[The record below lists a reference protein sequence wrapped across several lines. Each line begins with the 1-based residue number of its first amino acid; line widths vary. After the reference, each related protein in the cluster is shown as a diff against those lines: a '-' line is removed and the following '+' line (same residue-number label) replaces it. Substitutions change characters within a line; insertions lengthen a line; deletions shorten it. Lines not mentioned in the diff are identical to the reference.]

1 MEAGHLEEQLK
12 TLPAKP
18 GVYLLKGEG
27 GDLLYVGKA
36 TSLYHRVR
44 SYFGTPQALSPK
56 HRKMVARVV
65 EVDFLVTDSEQE
77 ALILE
82 CNLIKRHRPR
92 YNVRLKDDKSYPYL
106 KISFTEDWP
115 RIYITRRLGANGGRY
130 FGPFTSASSVR
141 KTLALLRKLFPFRS
155 CDKKITGTDLRPCLE
170 YNIQRCLGPC
180 IGAVSRE
187 RYDEVVKQVAL
198 FLEGRQEALVRDL
211 RHQMGK
217 AAREL
222 DFEKAASLRDQIEA
236 MERVIEGQRIATT
249 IRGEQD
255 VIAFAQSKNLAY
267 VQVFRIR
274 NGKLMAR
281 EHFRLQGAQWEVP
294 GQIMASFMK
303 QFYNSTPYIPPLILL
318 QHQAEDM
325 MVIGQWLID
334 KRGAKVSLQAPR
346 RGEKKKLV
354 EMVAENARQGLEQ
367 LRVKRL
373 VSSEDLV
380 TALEEL
386 ERELG
391 LPRSPERV
399 EGYDI
404 SDIRG
409 TSAVGSMV
417 VFEGGKAKLSHYR
430 RFRIKT
436 VGGVD
441 DYAMMQEVLR
451 RRFKR
456 FRAEYPRAESA
467 WTASPDLILIDGGRG
482 HLDAALE
489 VMQELGVSLPVASL
503 AKDKEEVF
511 LPQLSEAIVLP
522 RSSPAL
528 YLLQRV
534 RDEAH
539 RFALGYHQRLRRQE
553 SLSSALDAVLGIGP
567 KKKKA
572 LLMRFG
578 SVRGIKVAPLEEV
591 AAVVGMTRILAER
604 VKEQL

>member
-1 MEAGHLEEQLK
+1 M
-12 TLPAKP
+12 
-18 GVYLLKGEG
+18 
-27 GDLLYVGKA
+27 
-36 TSLYHRVR
+36 
-44 SYFGTPQALSPK
+44 
-56 HRKMVARVV
+56 
-65 EVDFLVTDSEQE
+65 
-77 ALILE
+77 
-82 CNLIKRHRPR
+82 
-92 YNVRLKDDKSYPYL
+92 
-106 KISFTEDWP
+106 
-115 RIYITRRLGANGGRY
+115 
-130 FGPFTSASSVR
+130 
-141 KTLALLRKLFPFRS
+141 
-155 CDKKITGTDLRPCLE
+155 
-170 YNIQRCLGPC
+170 
-180 IGAVSRE
+180 
-187 RYDEVVKQVAL
+187 
-198 FLEGRQEALVRDL
+198 
-211 RHQMGK
+211 
-217 AAREL
+217 
-222 DFEKAASLRDQIEA
+222 
-236 MERVIEGQRIATT
+236 
-249 IRGEQD
+249 
-255 VIAFAQSKNLAY
+255 
-267 VQVFRIR
+267 
-274 NGKLMAR
+274 
-281 EHFRLQGAQWEVP
+281 
-294 GQIMASFMK
+294 
-303 QFYNSTPYIPPLILL
+303 
-318 QHQAEDM
+318 
-325 MVIGQWLID
+325 
-334 KRGAKVSLQAPR
+334 
-346 RGEKKKLV
+346 
-354 EMVAENARQGLEQ
+354 
-367 LRVKRL
+367 
-373 VSSEDLV
+373 
-380 TALEEL
+380 
-386 ERELG
+386 
-391 LPRSPERV
+391 
-399 EGYDI
+399 
-404 SDIRG
+404 
-409 TSAVGSMV
+409 